1 MNERQVTNDCIEWL
15 RSLGWICRRQHVGTF
30 QPMSGG
36 APVKMGEAGECDWRC
51 MRVSHGEYVQYF
63 ELELK
68 APGKKPRPDQYEY
81 MAKRTHQ
88 GFNATWCDSLEML
101 KAWYAERYGS

>member
-1 MNERQVTNDCIEWL
+1 
-15 RSLGWICRRQHVGTF
+15 
-30 QPMSGG
+30 MSGG